1 MLTRQYAAALRSPR
15 RLSQY
20 AEGRGEAPA
29 PPALVPLGAASGP
42 ASDPANRAAHTAGHS
57 PLIAGWSLSRL
68 RRGRDLRRQLAA
80 AHQVHVA
87 ARGRIRLADLE
98 PQRPFVAYE
107 ALLPPTYGGDRF
119 AVYRTET
126 TRVAPRSLPAAA
138 ALTGNADRAPRN
150 RLVQGIG
157 RISPVRVSGSRACA
171 PIPK

>member
-1 MLTRQYAAALRSPR
+1 MLTRQHAAALRSPR

-57 PLIAGWSLSRL
+57 PLIAGWSLLAYVEGEIYAGSWRL
-68 RRGRDLRRQLAA
+68 RTKYTSP
-80 AHQVHVA
+80 
-87 ARGRIRLADLE
+87 LE
-98 PQRPFVAYE
+98 DAFDSLTWSRNDRCVAYE
-107 ALLPPTYGGDRF
+107 ALLQPSCGGDRF

-171 PIPK
+171 PIAR